1 MKGPKIYILILAL
14 WVFGACAPARLA
26 TETQRDSTIVEI
38 RDSVFLRDT
47 IIQVAIPAEAD
58 KAILPDTDTSR
69 LQTSLAESEAF
80 VKDGRLHHTLR
91 NRSEKLQPVRVQY
104 VDRAHTE
111 KTASL
116 AQRQTIE
123 TVEVDRPITPWQR
136 LRLRIGDAVL
146 ILAGAWAVTKLAR
159 LLL

>member
-91 NRSEKLQPVRVQY
+91 NRSEKLQPVCVQY
-104 VDRAHTE
+104 IYRAHTE

-116 AQRQTIE
+116 AQRQTIKTIE
-123 TVEVDRPITPWQR
+123 VEHPITPWQR
-136 LRLRIGDAVL
+136 FRLKIGDAML
-146 ILAGAWAVTKLAR
+146 ILAGAWIITKLAR

>member
-14 WVFGACAPARLA
+14 WVFGACAPARLT
-26 TETQRDSTIVEI
+26 TETQRDSTIVVI

-80 VKDGRLHHTLR
+80 VKAGRLHHTLR
-91 NRSEKLQPVRVQY
+91 NRSETLQHVRVQY

-116 AQRQTIE
+116 AQRHTIE
-123 TVEVDRPITPWQR
+123 TVEVERPITPWQR
-136 LRLRIGDAVL
+136 LRLRIGDVVL